1 MLPGP
6 SFLDDL
12 KHATERTAAAEND
25 FRREIAQRI
34 KALENERA
42 FAFRRF
48 NLMRAIADV
57 VAGAESEEIA
67 VAGATALLRAKLGW
81 SSDSEARAAVLSRF
95 APVAQAMFASLAP
108 SDDEDAPPPDDADAP
123 PPDVIATLAEFERW
137 YGETHPSPF
146 WILFENYMP
155 ETPVV
160 DF

>member
-12 KHATERTAAAEND
+12 KRATERTAAAEND

-48 NLMRAIADV
+48 NLV
-57 VAGAESEEIA
+57 P
-67 VAGATALLRAKLGW
+67 
-81 SSDSEARAAVLSRF
+81 AVLSRF
-95 APVAQAMFASLAP
+95 APVAQAMFASLAQ
-108 SDDEDAPPPDDADAP
+108 STDDEDTPPPD
-123 PPDVIATLAEFERW
+123 IIGTLGEFERW
-137 YGETHPSPF
+137 YGETHPNPF
-146 WILFENYMP
+146 WILFENYIP

>member
-1 MLPGP
+1 MTPPGP

-12 KHATERTAAAEND
+12 KRATERTTAAEND

-34 KALENERA
+34 KAIENERA

-57 VAGAESEEIA
+57 VASAESEEIA

-81 SSDSEARAAVLSRF
+81 PSDSEARSAVLSRF
-95 APVAQAMFASLAP
+95 APVAQVMFASLAP
-108 SDDEDAPPPDDADAP
+108 SNDEDAP
-123 PPDVIATLAEFERW
+123 PPDVIAALGEFERW
-137 YGETHPSPF
+137 YGETHPNPF
-146 WILFENYMP
+146 WILFENYIP

>member
-12 KHATERTAAAEND
+12 KRVTERAAAAEND
-25 FRREIAQRI
+25 FRREIAKRI

-57 VAGAESEEIA
+57 VASAESEEIA
-67 VAGATALLRAKLGW
+67 VAGATALLRTKLGW
-81 SSDSEARAAVLSRF
+81 ASDSEARTAVLSRF

-108 SDDEDAPPPDDADAP
+108 SGDEDAP
-123 PPDVIATLAEFERW
+123 PPDVIATLGEFESW
-137 YGETHPSPF
+137 YGETHPNPF
-146 WILFENYMP
+146 WILFENYIP

>member
-1 MLPGP
+1 MMPAL
-6 SFLDDL
+6 SLLDEL
-12 KHATERTAAAEND
+12 KCATERATAAEND
-25 FRREIAQRI
+25 FRREFAQRI
-34 KALENERA
+34 KALESERA

-48 NLMRAIADV
+48 NLVRNIAEV

-67 VAGATALLRAKLGW
+67 VAGATAMLRVKLGW

-108 SDDEDAPPPDDADAP
+108 PDDAAA
-123 PPDVIATLAEFERW
+123 PDVIAALAQFERW
-137 YGETHPSPF
+137 YGETHPNPF

>member
-12 KHATERTAAAEND
+12 KRAAERASTAEND
-25 FRREIAQRI
+25 FRREIAQRT
-34 KALENERA
+34 KAIENERA

-57 VAGAESEEIA
+57 VASAESEEIA

-81 SSDSEARAAVLSRF
+81 GSDSEARAAVLSRF

-108 SDDEDAPPPDDADAP
+108 SDDEDAPPPDIIGA
-123 PPDVIATLAEFERW
+123 LAAFERW
-137 YGETHPSPF
+137 YGETHPNPF
-146 WILFENYMP
+146 WILFENYIP

>member
-1 MLPGP
+1 MMPGP

-12 KHATERTAAAEND
+12 KRATERAAAVEND

-34 KALENERA
+34 KALESERA

-57 VAGAESEEIA
+57 VASSESEEIA
-67 VAGATALLRAKLGW
+67 VAGATALLRTKLGW
-81 SSDSEARAAVLSRF
+81 SSDSEARSAVLSRF

-108 SDDEDAPPPDDADAP
+108 PGDENAPT
-123 PPDVIATLAEFERW
+123 PDVIGALAEFERW
-137 YGETHPSPF
+137 YGATHPNPF
-146 WILFENYMP
+146 WILFENYIP

>member
-1 MLPGP
+1 MTPGP

-12 KHATERTAAAEND
+12 KRATERATAAEHD

-34 KALENERA
+34 KALERERA

-57 VAGAESEEIA
+57 VASAESEEIA

-81 SSDSEARAAVLSRF
+81 SSDSEARSAVLSRF

-108 SDDEDAPPPDDADAP
+108 SDDDNAPP
-123 PPDVIATLAEFERW
+123 PPDVVAALGEFERW
-137 YGETHPSPF
+137 YGETHPNPF
-146 WILFENYMP
+146 WVLFENYIP

>member
-1 MLPGP
+1 MMPGP

-12 KHATERTAAAEND
+12 KRATERAAAAEND

-34 KALENERA
+34 KAIENERA
-42 FAFRRF
+42 FAFRRY

-57 VAGAESEEIA
+57 VASAESEEIA

-81 SSDSEARAAVLSRF
+81 PSDSEARSAVLSRF
-95 APVAQAMFASLAP
+95 APVVQAMFASLAP
-108 SDDEDAPPPDDADAP
+108 SDDEDAPT
-123 PPDVIATLAEFERW
+123 PDVIGALSEFERW
-137 YGETHPSPF
+137 YGETHPNPF
-146 WILFENYMP
+146 WILFENYLP

>member
-1 MLPGP
+1 MMPPGP

-12 KHATERTAAAEND
+12 KRATERTAMAEND

-57 VAGAESEEIA
+57 VASAESEEIA

-81 SSDSEARAAVLSRF
+81 SNDSEARAAVLTRF

-108 SDDEDAPPPDDADAP
+108 SDDEDAPPPD
-123 PPDVIATLAEFERW
+123 VIAALSEFERW
-137 YGETHPSPF
+137 YGETHPNPF

>member
-1 MLPGP
+1 MPLGRP

-12 KHATERTAAAEND
+12 KRATERATAAEND

-42 FAFRRF
+42 FSFRRY
-48 NLMRAIADV
+48 NLMRAIGDV
-57 VAGAESEEIA
+57 VASAESEEIA
-67 VAGATALLRAKLGW
+67 VAGATAMLRAKLGW
-81 SSDSEARAAVLSRF
+81 SSDSEARTDVVSRF

-108 SDDEDAPPPDDADAP
+108 SDHEEAPE
-123 PPDVIATLAEFERW
+123 PDVIAALAEFERW
-137 YGETHPSPF
+137 YGETHSNPF
-146 WILFENYMP
+146 WILFDHYMP

>member
-1 MLPGP
+1 MMPGP

-12 KHATERTAAAEND
+12 KRATERAAAAEND

-34 KALENERA
+34 KAIENERA

-57 VAGAESEEIA
+57 VASAESEEIA

-81 SSDSEARAAVLSRF
+81 PSDSEARSAVLSRF
-95 APVAQAMFASLAP
+95 APVVQAMFASLAP
-108 SDDEDAPPPDDADAP
+108 SDDEDAPT
-123 PPDVIATLAEFERW
+123 PDVIGALSEFERW
-137 YGETHPSPF
+137 YGETHPNPF
-146 WILFENYMP
+146 WILFENYLP

>member
-1 MLPGP
+1 MTPPGP
-6 SFLDDL
+6 SFLDEL
-12 KHATERTAAAEND
+12 KRATERAAAAEND

-57 VAGAESEEIA
+57 VASAESEEIA
-67 VAGATALLRAKLGW
+67 VAGATALLGAKLDW
-81 SSDSEARAAVLSRF
+81 ASDSEARSAVLSRF
-95 APVAQAMFASLAP
+95 APVAQATFSSFAP
-108 SDDEDAPPPDDADAP
+108 SGDEDAP
-123 PPDVIATLAEFERW
+123 PPDVIAALSEFERW
-137 YGETHPSPF
+137 YGETHPNPF
-146 WILFENYMP
+146 WILFENYIP

>member
-12 KHATERTAAAEND
+12 KRATERTAAAEND

-57 VAGAESEEIA
+57 VASAESEEIA
-67 VAGATALLRAKLGW
+67 VAGAAALLRAKLGW

-95 APVAQAMFASLAP
+95 AAVAQAMFVSLAP
-108 SDDEDAPPPDDADAP
+108 SDDEGAP
-123 PPDVIATLAEFERW
+123 PPDVIAALSEFERW
-137 YGETHPSPF
+137 YGETHPNPL
-146 WILFENYMP
+146 WILFENYIP

>member
-1 MLPGP
+1 MMPGP

-12 KHATERTAAAEND
+12 KRATERAAAAEND

-34 KALENERA
+34 KAIENERA

-48 NLMRAIADV
+48 NLMRTIADV
-57 VAGAESEEIA
+57 VASAESEEIA

-81 SSDSEARAAVLSRF
+81 SSDSEARSAVLSRF

-108 SDDEDAPPPDDADAP
+108 SDDEDAPTPN
-123 PPDVIATLAEFERW
+123 VIATLAEFERW
-137 YGETHPSPF
+137 YGETHPNPF
-146 WILFENYMP
+146 WILFENYIP